1 VESVITIIQVIGIII
16 GILVGLFVIE
26 VAIVTFIPGM
36 SVPKQALK
44 RLEPMPEKKD
54 AKRPRSKKDVT
65 FQVKGTAI
73 SAWLYLPDDL
83 SAPVPCI
90 VMGHGFGGT
99 KDMIME
105 SYAIRYQETG
115 FAALAFDYRHF
126 GDSEGE
132 PRQLALF
139 SYQLEDYAAAIEY
152 VRGLKEIDPARIA
165 LWGTSASG
173 GHGIIIAAKDRDIA
187 CVVAQCPG
195 LDHRASE
202 EMYKKNVGIGHMFRL
217 FVHGQR
223 DMMRSRLGLSAHKIP
238 IVGKPKTMAF
248 FPTSD
253 AYEGY
258 SKLVSENFINEVCA
272 RVILRSHGYEP
283 DKQIQNVRC
292 PILIQIC
299 DHDTLA
305 PTSPEIEEELRKYAE
320 VKRYPIGHFDI
331 YVGDDFERSV
341 RDQLDFF
348 KRHLLQTV
356 DPRPGSEGL
365 DSSSPR
371 VA

>member
-1 VESVITIIQVIGIII
+1 
-16 GILVGLFVIE
+16 E
-26 VAIVTFIPGM
+26 VVIVTFIPGL
-36 SVPKQALK
+36 SVPKQPL
-44 RLEPMPEKKD
+44 RRPEPMPKRED
-54 AKRPRSKKDVT
+54 AKPPQSRKDVT

-73 SAWLYLPDDL
+73 SAWLYLPENL

-105 SYAIRYQETG
+105 PYAIRYQEAG

-126 GDSEGE
+126 GESEGE

-139 SYQLEDYAAAIEY
+139 SYQLEDYAAAVEY
-152 VRGLKEIDPARIA
+152 ARGLKEIDPAKIA

-173 GHGIIIAAKDRDIA
+173 GHGIIIAAKDKNIA

-202 EMYKKNVGIGHMFRL
+202 KVYKKNVGIGHFLRL

-238 IVGKPKTMAF
+238 IVGKFGTMAF

-253 AYEGY
+253 AYKGY
-258 SKLVSENFINEVCA
+258 SIIASENFINEVCA
-272 RVILRSHGYEP
+272 RVILRSHGYRP
-283 DKQIQNVRC
+283 DRQIQDVRC
-292 PILIQIC
+292 PILIQTC
-299 DHDTLA
+299 DHDSLA
-305 PTSPEIEEELRKYAE
+305 PISAETEKELSKYAE

-331 YVGDDFERSV
+331 YFGDDFERSV
-341 RDQLDFF
+341 SDQLDFF
-348 KRHLLQTV
+348 ERHLL
-356 DPRPGSEGL
+356 
-365 DSSSPR
+365 
-371 VA
+371 